1 MYSSKS
7 NVSLTSAINENIKMV
22 NKQATN
28 ITNAQSNISINNI
41 ASVGMRQ
48 NRVTCYK
55 RNWTKHIIELSQTWI
70 AQ

>member
-28 ITNAQSNISINNI
+28 ITNAQSNMSINNI
-41 ASVGMRQ
+41 DSVGMI
-48 NRVTCYK
+48 NKAESHVTKEIGLNISLNCL
-55 RNWTKHIIELSQTWI
+55 KH
-70 AQ
+70 